1 MSAQPWSAR
10 LGINSLESLDFFLA
24 VDVSGVSDENKKVT
38 ADQIVDFI
46 EANLTSL
53 NNTLNI
59 RGNNLINVGSFQGLS
74 TAPNISLRSHDN
86 NEILDLRAV
95 STPTQFIQIQ
105 STDTGTGPLLT
116 TDGTPGNIVL
126 VIDPKGS
133 GKTRFRTDAQT
144 EKLIVDQRLKLN
156 QSDSIQ
162 AELNLTLGDGNL
174 FPITGPNIILARLS
188 TVGWPDGSIVV
199 LNLLDSTDVEDNF
212 AGNSGDFVHFQLRS
226 NNPQKFTGPGTLTL
240 FLGTD
245 ASTATT
251 AWIEISRVS
260 L

>member
-24 VDVSGVSDENKKVT
+24 VDVTDDTNKKVT

-74 TAPNISLRSHDN
+74 TAPSISLRSHDN

-116 TDGTPGNIVL
+116 TDGTPGDIVL

-133 GKTRFRTDAQT
+133 GKTRFRTDAVA
-144 EKLIVDQRLKLN
+144 EKTIIIDQRLKLN

-162 AELNLTLGDGNL
+162 AEFNLTLGDGNL
-174 FPITGPNIILARLS
+174 FPITGPNVILARMS
-188 TVGWPDGSIVV
+188 TVGWPDGSIVI
-199 LNLLDSTDVEDNF
+199 LNLLDSTIVEDDF
-212 AGNSGDFVHFQLRS
+212 SGNSGDFAHFQLRS
-226 NNPQKFTGPGTLTL
+226 NNPQKFTGPGTITL

-245 ASTATT
+245 ASTATA
-251 AWIEISRVS
+251 AWIEISRAS